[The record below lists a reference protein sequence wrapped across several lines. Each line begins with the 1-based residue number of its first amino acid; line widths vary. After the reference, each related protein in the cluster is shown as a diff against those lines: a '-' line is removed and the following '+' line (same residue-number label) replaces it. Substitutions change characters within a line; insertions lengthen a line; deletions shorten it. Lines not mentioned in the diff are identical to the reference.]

1 MRKFF
6 QMAAI
11 FFILLSTPVQACA
24 DHVFLSE
31 YKQTLFNL
39 GSGLGADE
47 ANDVLQTADGYVWVA
62 SYSGLLRYDCTDF
75 LRFAGGRSGFAA
87 KSATALYEDRGSRLW
102 ASLSARRA
110 ASSAISPTSRG
121 DILTP
126 SAPSPRG
133 VTERYISAPQ
143 AALGA

>member
-75 LRFAGGRSGFAA
+75 LRFAGVEIVSRKRCFRAVCRAMLAEYIRLSRIPHSDCLILAVCGHNFCVGKQSDRLLL
-87 KSATALYEDRGSRLW
+87 TA
-102 ASLSARRA
+102 
-110 ASSAISPTSRG
+110 
-121 DILTP
+121 
-126 SAPSPRG
+126 
-133 VTERYISAPQ
+133 
-143 AALGA
+143 GA

>member
-47 ANDVLQTADGYVWVA
+47 ANDVLQTADGYV
-62 SYSGLLRYDCTDF
+62 GRLLQRPPA
-75 LRFAGGRSGFAA
+75 LRLHRFPAFC
-87 KSATALYEDRGSRLW
+87 
-102 ASLSARRA
+102 RRA
-110 ASSAISPTSRG
+110 QRFRG
-121 DILTP
+121 Q
-126 SAPSPRG
+126 
-133 VTERYISAPQ
+133 ERHHP
-143 AALGA
+143 L

>member
-47 ANDVLQTADGYVWVA
+47 ANDVLQTVDGYVWVA

-102 ASLSARRA
+102 VGTNDNGLFVREEGGKFRHIPDLTGGHFNTIRA
-110 ASSAISPTSRG
+110 
-121 DILTP
+121 
-126 SAPSPRG
+126 
-133 VTERYISAPQ
+133 VTEGRD
-143 AALGA
+143 